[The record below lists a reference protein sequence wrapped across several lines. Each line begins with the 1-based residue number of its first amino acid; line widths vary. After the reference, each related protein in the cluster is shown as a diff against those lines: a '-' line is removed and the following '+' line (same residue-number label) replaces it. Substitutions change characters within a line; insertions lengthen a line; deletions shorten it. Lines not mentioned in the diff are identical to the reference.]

1 MKKLEKQK
9 EEILDLKKNFH
20 RLETQQQQLKEEIA
34 HLKGMSQEK
43 NLKNNAVIS
52 GIDAKNMN
60 DTQIKG
66 VVTPYGQKL
75 NVQLSSQNFEAYK
88 IGKNS
93 ERLKVCFKEFSIK
106 NQIMKTK
113 KNVQIK
119 AEDIGLAGNSY
130 IFINQDLTPYI
141 QELYKKVRDFKK
153 KENYK
158 FAWADESGKIFLRK
172 TETSKIIEINSE
184 DKLNKIQKEKTEY

>member
-1 MKKLEKQK
+1 MRMKTRKLIRRKNHSEKINLHKKSKFTLDDIGEKLNTLITQNNSLMKKLEKQK
-9 EEILDLKKNFH
+9 EEILDLKKDFD
-20 RLETQQQQLKEEIA
+20 RLETQQQQMKEEIA
-34 HLKGMSQEK
+34 HLKGTSQQK

-66 VVTPYGQKL
+66 VVITYGQKL
-75 NVQLSSQNFEAYK
+75 NVQLSSENFEAYK

-106 NQIMKTK
+106 SQIMNTK

-119 AEDIGLAGNSY
+119 AEDIGLTGNNY
-130 IFINQDLTPYI
+130 IFINQDHTFKSCT
-141 QELYKKVRDFKK
+141 KK
-153 KENYK
+153 
-158 FAWADESGKIFLRK
+158 
-172 TETSKIIEINSE
+172 
-184 DKLNKIQKEKTEY
+184 